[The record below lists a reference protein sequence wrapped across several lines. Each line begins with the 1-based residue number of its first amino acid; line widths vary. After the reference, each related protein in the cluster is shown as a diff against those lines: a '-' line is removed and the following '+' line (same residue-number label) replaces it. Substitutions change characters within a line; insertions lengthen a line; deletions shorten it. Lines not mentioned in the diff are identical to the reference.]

1 MFPSYNNQPIDLNS
15 STNTVTS
22 FYKMVTIFDINVFL
36 SDFLDFKNKFIV
48 FTARLFQVIKCSL
61 LIL

>member
-15 STNTVTS
+15 STNTLTG
-22 FYKMVTIFDINVFL
+22 FYMMVTIFDNNVFL
-36 SDFLDFKNKFIV
+36 SDFLDFKNKFVV
-48 FTARLFQVIKCSL
+48 FTARMFPVIKCSL

>member
-48 FTARLFQVIKCSL
+48 FTARLFPVIKCSL